1 MELVSCQ
8 PLDDFPAEQSALS
21 SRGVGDKYGIIL
33 KAGNEIILPFKNL
46 INDYYAKDI
55 SRKVTSALRSKMEKG
70 EYIGSWEKYGYLKS
84 PENKN
89 QLVINPET
97 APVVQMIYQWRCEG
111 MSYMGINKKL
121 NDMNIPSPSQYK
133 ADRGIVTNNNQRSR
147 RILWNRHMVTEILRD
162 VTYLGHLAQRK
173 TTQCLYAGIP
183 STRTG
188 EEEWII
194 VKNTHEPIIE
204 AKLFEKVQ
212 AINEKAASAQK
223 ANQGKYAHLP
233 KTENIY
239 GKKFTCA
246 DCGSVMKLVR
256 SLSTKRDKVYFTFK
270 CPSHEEHGVR
280 ACNPKRMRKADVDEA
295 VLCSIK
301 AQFDLFLDSQ
311 KAMES
316 LLDLK
321 KNQVRKTGKSNQ
333 VSELKKQLEKKK
345 SIFSGLYRD
354 LREGLIDEQDYTQTR
369 EILMKDIRRLEQ
381 QIEEQESV
389 KAECEKPL
397 EQTKIWET
405 LMQNYYH
412 APQIS
417 AELVD
422 AMIEF
427 MEMDKDSS
435 MNIRFKH
442 MDSFQVVLDTVKML
456 RKINY

>member
-1 MELVSCQ
+1 M
-8 PLDDFPAEQSALS
+8 
-21 SRGVGDKYGIIL
+21 
-33 KAGNEIILPFKNL
+33 
-46 INDYYAKDI
+46 
-55 SRKVTSALRSKMEKG
+55 
-70 EYIGSWEKYGYLKS
+70 
-84 PENKN
+84 
-89 QLVINPET
+89 
-97 APVVQMIYQWRCEG
+97 
-111 MSYMGINKKL
+111 
-121 NDMNIPSPSQYK
+121 
-133 ADRGIVTNNNQRSR
+133 
-147 RILWNRHMVTEILRD
+147 
-162 VTYLGHLAQRK
+162 
-173 TTQCLYAGIP
+173 
-183 STRTG
+183 
-188 EEEWII
+188 
-194 VKNTHEPIIE
+194 
-204 AKLFEKVQ
+204 
-212 AINEKAASAQK
+212 
-223 ANQGKYAHLP
+223 
-233 KTENIY
+233 
-239 GKKFTCA
+239 
-246 DCGSVMKLVR
+246 
-256 SLSTKRDKVYFTFK
+256 
-270 CPSHEEHGVR
+270 
-280 ACNPKRMRKADVDEA
+280 DEA

-422 AMIEF
+422 AMIES